1 MIRCTKNLMKI
12 ENEVGTKQKRFED
25 IGQFLRKLRNKRD
38 TLDVELEG
46 QKKEMDE
53 MEKKSPEFNF
63 EQFKDYC
70 AMKVTRQNMQK
81 ERMLISRNICKL
93 ENESKKLR
101 REINRS
107 YNDFKMFS
115 YMKKNL
121 E

>member
-1 MIRCTKNLMKI
+1 MIRCTQNLMKI

-25 IGQFLRKLRNKRD
+25 NFYENCKTRD

-81 ERMLISRNICKL
+81 ERMLISRNIFV
-93 ENESKKLR
+93 SW
-101 REINRS
+101 S
-107 YNDFKMFS
+107 
-115 YMKKNL
+115 MKARI
-121 E
+121 

>member
-1 MIRCTKNLMKI
+1 MRRCTQNLVKI

-25 IGQFLRKLRNKRD
+25 IGQFLRKMRNKRD
-38 TLDVELEG
+38 SLDVELEG

-63 EQFKDYC
+63 DQFKEYC
-70 AMKVTRQNMQK
+70 TMKVTRQNTQK
-81 ERMLISRNICKL
+81 ERMIISRNICKL

-107 YNDFKMFS
+107 YNNFKMFS
-115 YMKKNL
+115 YMRKKL
-121 E
+121 L